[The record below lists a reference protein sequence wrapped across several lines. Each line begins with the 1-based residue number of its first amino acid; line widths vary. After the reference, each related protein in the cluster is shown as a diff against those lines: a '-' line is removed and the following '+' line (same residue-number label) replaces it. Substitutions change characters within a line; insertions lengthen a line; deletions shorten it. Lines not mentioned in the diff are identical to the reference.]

1 MLAHKQSRQFK
12 TWTVI
17 CSQAESVMNENINK
31 LGMITD
37 EERRSLLN
45 LVQFKMSTEWRAQAI
60 NASLEQDKEVFSLIN
75 TLRVDQREKADVERD
90 ICEDADGRGCPATSE
105 IKEDEY
111 LKALPNSKR
120 ISVLRAILTK

>member
-37 EERRSLLN
+37 EEH
-45 LVQFKMSTEWRAQAI
+45 VQFKMSTEWRAQAI

-75 TLRVDQREKADVERD
+75 TLRVDQREKAEVERD

-105 IKEDEY
+105 IKEDENVFPSIN
-111 LKALPNSKR
+111 LHCKTAKAEVK
-120 ISVLRAILTK
+120 AK

>member
-60 NASLEQDKEVFSLIN
+60 NASLEQN
-75 TLRVDQREKADVERD
+75 R
-90 ICEDADGRGCPATSE
+90 
-105 IKEDEY
+105 IKRY
-111 LKALPNSKR
+111 FL
-120 ISVLRAILTK
+120 